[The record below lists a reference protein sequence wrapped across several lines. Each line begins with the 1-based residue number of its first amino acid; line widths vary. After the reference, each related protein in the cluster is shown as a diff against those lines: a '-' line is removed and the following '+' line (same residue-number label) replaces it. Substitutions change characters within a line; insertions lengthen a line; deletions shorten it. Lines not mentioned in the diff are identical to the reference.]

1 MPRNP
6 FLKAAGARTAFG
18 LLAGAT
24 LCALLSLAGVRAE
37 EMTTEQFGQKL
48 DQARELNVSAPWQES
63 QALLDELARH
73 LPQATRDQRVDYWL
87 LVSRNQALAGD
98 IEAGLETLRELLAGP
113 MRDVQRARAYRRAAN
128 LTMIAR
134 KWEETFEYIIR
145 GLELIDRL
153 EGDEKIYAP
162 FSLAAYLYALVG
174 EYETATEYA
183 HAAVENAR
191 SHGTMRDRCVIHGRL
206 AFVHKAAGRYDTAL
220 EHYREAV
227 SICLESGDDLFTGT
241 IQSGFADLLRH
252 AGEYDRAEEVF
263 AQAFERLEATGYG
276 PGLAEASLYKA
287 RLLEETDRLDHMRE
301 LLEDTLPRLR
311 DQEVWD
317 YVAEAR
323 EMLARAAAA
332 GGEFR
337 HAVEH
342 MEQSLEARRR
352 LLDQNRARQL
362 AYLQV
367 VFDTRT
373 QRQELSL
380 LREQRRAAELE
391 AASRSTDRRIRWLAS
406 GAAVLALI
414 ALLLVLAHVLRGR
427 QHFRRLSRLDSLTRI
442 DNHTRFF
449 QAAAEMLK
457 HAQDDE
463 HALTLIIG
471 DVDHFKRV
479 NDRFGHMAGDR
490 ALRGVARALRSRC
503 PDGARLG
510 RVGGEEFAA
519 CLPGLDRDAV
529 DKLLERWRKALAR
542 IDYGGDDLPLT
553 MSFGVAR
560 ARPGESLASLRL
572 RADEALYRAKNN
584 GRDRIVFADAQ

>member
-1 MPRNP
+1 M
-6 FLKAAGARTAFG
+6 
-18 LLAGAT
+18 LAGAA
-24 LCALLSLAGVRAE
+24 LCSLLALVGVRAE
-37 EMTTEQFGQKL
+37 EMTTEQFGEKL
-48 DQARELNVSAPWQES
+48 DRARELNVSAPWQES
-63 QALLDELARH
+63 QELLDELAQH
-73 LPQATRDQRVDYWL
+73 LPQATRDQKIDYWL
-87 LVSRNQALAGD
+87 LVSRNQALAGE
-98 IEAGLETLRELLAGP
+98 IESGLATLRELLAGP
-113 MRDVQRARAYRRAAN
+113 MRAVQRARAYRRAAN

-145 GLELIDRL
+145 GLELRDRL
-153 EGDEKIYAP
+153 EGDEEIYAP

-174 EYETATEYA
+174 EHETAIEYG
-183 HAAVENAR
+183 HASVDNAR
-191 SHGTMRDRCVIHGRL
+191 AHGTVRDRCVVHGRL
-206 AFVHKAAGRYDTAL
+206 AFVYKSAGQYETAL

-252 AGEYDRAEEVF
+252 AGEYDRAKAAF
-263 AQAFERLEATGYG
+263 AQAFERLEAADYG

-287 RLLEETDRLDHMRE
+287 RLLEETGRLDRMRE
-301 LLEDTLPRLR
+301 LLEDTLPRLQ

-332 GGEFR
+332 RGEFR
-337 HAVEH
+337 NAVEH
-342 MEQSLEARRR
+342 MEQSLDAHRR

-373 QRQELSL
+373 QQQELAL
-380 LREQRRAAELE
+380 LREQRRAAELK

-414 ALLLVLAHVLRGR
+414 ALLLVLTHVLRGR

-457 HAQDDE
+457 HAQTDE

-471 DVDHFKRV
+471 DIDHFKRV

-519 CLPGLDRDAV
+519 CLPDVGREAV
-529 DKLLERWRKALAR
+529 DALLERWREALAR

-572 RADEALYRAKNN
+572 RADEALYRAKDD